1 MKQQSKAMRQ
11 QSNISHFFTHIYFSF
26 CACQMILPLCN
37 GRASWPGPFSPL
49 CHEPLA
55 LSLGTNWLS
64 LGKKGLKE
72 GSQAPDASTA
82 HEPSPRPQPPDSPPY
97 KCVTQTPVE
106 GTPASTPALGWVIT
120 RASRRGLSSGWG
132 QNSDAQVNHSPEQN
146 STWSGA
152 KGVGKTGGESRS
164 LCLWTLA
171 ILAALYG
178 HNKPRERM
186 CTTRLF
192 LSPALEAP
200 LCPVPSWPHHRL
212 PHWPIGAMRSDSGL
226 LPCHTCQA
234 GPRGCPQWT
243 PTELSRREQGRWTAL
258 GACPPA
264 LLLLLL
270 LLLSRF
276 SHVRLCATP

>member
-64 LGKKGLKE
+64 LGRKGLKE

-82 HEPSPRPQPPDSPPY
+82 HEPSPRPQPPDSPQY

-106 GTPASTPALGWVIT
+106 GTPASTPALGWVST

-132 QNSDAQVNHSPEQN
+132 QNSNAQVNHSPEQN

-152 KGVGKTGGESRS
+152 KGVGKTGGESRIS
-164 LCLWTLA
+164 VCGHWQFSQCSV
-171 ILAALYG
+171 AATS
-178 HNKPRERM
+178 RERG
-186 CTTRLF
+186 CAP
-192 LSPALEAP
+192 PASSSA
-200 LCPVPSWPHHRL
+200 
-212 PHWPIGAMRSDSGL
+212 PHWRPPSALSLHDPTTVSLTGL
-226 LPCHTCQA
+226 
-234 GPRGCPQWT
+234 
-243 PTELSRREQGRWTAL
+243 
-258 GACPPA
+258 
-264 LLLLLL
+264 
-270 LLLSRF
+270 
-276 SHVRLCATP
+276 